1 MSQRVIAFTGIS
13 GVGKTTFL
21 SKLAELITFQHVTGG
36 SLIAAARA
44 IAPGSRDTM
53 RHADLDENQRL
64 LIQGFYR
71 ARDPDA
77 GLIVMDGHVVV
88 DTGEGLTKIS
98 SDVFKA
104 LDVMAMVHLEAD
116 PSRIAQNRSRDSSR
130 SRPKSEIETLKMHQ
144 DASRRHASF
153 IADSLKIDF
162 LIVGQ
167 GDVSSLANRLTVGF
181 DDAMPTKTQ
190 QI

>member
-21 SKLAELITFQHVTGG
+21 SKLAELITFQQVTGG

-64 LIQGFYR
+64 LIRGFSLI
-71 ARDPDA
+71 RDPDA

-116 PSRIAQNRSRDSSR
+116 SSRIAQNRSRDTYR
-130 SRPKSEIETLKMHQ
+130 SRPKHDIETLKMHQ
-144 DASRRHASF
+144 ELSREHANSIAESLRISF
-153 IADSLKIDF
+153 HSVTHDDVARLADLLESAHNFIR
-162 LIVGQ
+162 Q
-167 GDVSSLANRLTVGF
+167 S
-181 DDAMPTKTQ
+181 
-190 QI
+190 